1 MSINKNLWTVG
12 EHGILELCNKLDL
25 TNELL
30 QEVVDI
36 LKLVHNI
43 QDVEGIEYESE
54 TNSED
59 DAD

>member
-1 MSINKNLWTVG
+1 MGINKNLWTVG

-30 QEVVDI
+30 QEVVNI

-54 TNSED
+54 TDSED
-59 DAD
+59 DVD